1 MNLTLAGRSSERL
14 AMLACVLLAVVVAG
28 QLARLGWQLLP
39 ADDASLDAPVR
50 ATTAA
55 AATPAVAVSRW
66 HLFGAP
72 PQRLA
77 AGPGTPATTLA
88 LSLRGT
94 LADHDPTRGLAVIA
108 AGDGSERAWRA
119 GDEIAPGVILE
130 EVHADRVVLRHDGVQ
145 EVLALAR
152 DELPKSAPAS
162 GPVTGTAPLRN
173 TAPGSPAH
181 VGTAPLTFTPPNIA
195 HGAAGN
201 WQQTMDRAGAGDMAA
216 LAKNVQVTPVIEDG
230 RMAGVR
236 VSTGADTALLGR
248 LGLRPD
254 DVVTAVNGVPVDSPA
269 RGQQI
274 LESLGNAGE
283 ARVTVMREGVPTV
296 LSVKLR

>member
-1 MNLTLAGRSSERL
+1 M
-14 AMLACVLLAVVVAG
+14 
-28 QLARLGWQLLP
+28 
-39 ADDASLDAPVR
+39 
-50 ATTAA
+50 
-55 AATPAVAVSRW
+55 
-66 HLFGAP
+66 
-72 PQRLA
+72 
-77 AGPGTPATTLA
+77 
-88 LSLRGT
+88 
-94 LADHDPTRGLAVIA
+94 IA
-108 AGDGSERAWRA
+108 AGGQRTRLACQRR
-119 GDEIAPGVILE
+119 IAPGVILE

-152 DELPKSAPAS
+152 DELPKSAPAP

-236 VSTGADTALLGR
+236 VHR
-248 LGLRPD
+248 RRHRPARPPRPASD
-254 DVVTAVNGVPVDSPA
+254 DVITAVNGVPVDSR
-269 RGQQI
+269 RGQRI
-274 LESLGNAGE
+274 LETRQCRRG
-283 ARVTVMREGVPTV
+283 RVAVMREAC
-296 LSVKLR
+296 RR